1 FQLPTGVVPANAGT
15 SYLQAYD
22 PVRQRRVWQ
31 APLPGAWPGGV
42 LTTAGN
48 LVFNGQADGKFK
60 AYAADSGRELW
71 SFDAGLGITGAP
83 ISFKAAD
90 KQYIAVVAGWG
101 GLGAAYFGPL
111 SGFGWQARAKHN
123 HLFLFALDAKATPPV
138 QAPPAQAQ
146 P

>member
-1 FQLPTGVVPANAGT
+1 
-15 SYLQAYD
+15 
-22 PVRQRRVWQ
+22 
-31 APLPGAWPGGV
+31 
-42 LTTAGN
+42 
-48 LVFNGQADGKFK
+48 
-60 AYAADSGRELW
+60 ELW

-101 GLGAAYFGPL
+101 GWGAAYFGPL

-146 P
+146 PIDDPAMMLDPAKVEAGGDLFART